1 MHKSSRIIRFTL
13 KFVMILISSIAITGS
28 TIFADEVKFLCIG
41 MLHSW
46 FSSTGCEIEVGRR
59 HLISDQQDGFD
70 WPAIYELQDNQAAR
84 GLWIGAK
91 NYNDPIALKT
101 LQYKVVH
108 TGPRG
113 LDEQNEFMPQEFK
126 LIGKFNHPTVV
137 VDDVLASQTV
147 FNDVVDEID
156 ENMPAD
162 RMIYNVVN
170 TELGITFTRK
180 INAFSSPEFDDFF
193 IYDFVFKNTGTYD
206 LAGNKHSQTLEDVI
220 FFFQYRWAVSKYI
233 AANGY
238 YWAPQQVTWGQSTV
252 NEVLH
257 PFYGDD
263 IRASYAWLGLHS
275 KYEGD
280 NIGGPNIGSPTIA
293 ANGFLGGTQFPGVI
307 TLHVDHAPNDQ
318 SDDPNQ
324 PSSAPYFFS
333 GHAITQPNNQFDPGR
348 MTEEYL
354 IMSSGMPSLTHAE
367 AVGDGNADELPIAG
381 GGGVSQ
387 AIGYGPYTLAPGDSI
402 HIIIGECIGG
412 LNWEK
417 RKTLG
422 RQWFDESSPYNLP
435 GGGTTTDR
443 NEFKDT
449 WVFTGRDS
457 IMKAFARVQQ
467 TYENGLIV
475 DPAPPPPQTF
485 TVTSGGDRI
494 TLTWADNAET
504 YAHFAGY
511 KLYRSMDTPDT
522 SFTLLYECGQGT
534 GNPLTHQYDDRGAA
548 RGFDYYYYITS
559 FDDGSVN
566 TIKPGTTIESNLF
579 WTRTTE
585 PAYLRRMPGEKLSDI
600 RIVPNPYHIGA
611 KDYQFGSANKDRLM
625 FYNLPPLCTIK
636 IFTERG
642 DLIETIEHADGSGDE
657 EWRSVTS
664 SRQVIVSGLYIV
676 YFETPDGESISKKL
690 IVVR

>member
-1 MHKSSRIIRFTL
+1 MVRR
-13 KFVMILISSIAITGS
+13 V
-28 TIFADEVKFLCIG
+28 FAL
-41 MLHSW
+41 
-46 FSSTGCEIEVGRR
+46 
-59 HLISDQQDGFD
+59 
-70 WPAIYELQDNQAAR
+70 
-84 GLWIGAK
+84 
-91 NYNDPIALKT
+91 
-101 LQYKVVH
+101 
-108 TGPRG
+108 
-113 LDEQNEFMPQEFK
+113 
-126 LIGKFNHPTVV
+126 
-137 VDDVLASQTV
+137 
-147 FNDVVDEID
+147 
-156 ENMPAD
+156 
-162 RMIYNVVN
+162 
-170 TELGITFTRK
+170 
-180 INAFSSPEFDDFF
+180 
-193 IYDFVFKNTGTYD
+193 
-206 LAGNKHSQTLEDVI
+206 
-220 FFFQYRWAVSKYI
+220 
-233 AANGY
+233 
-238 YWAPQQVTWGQSTV
+238 
-252 NEVLH
+252 
-257 PFYGDD
+257 
-263 IRASYAWLGLHS
+263 
-275 KYEGD
+275 
-280 NIGGPNIGSPTIA
+280 
-293 ANGFLGGTQFPGVI
+293 
-307 TLHVDHAPNDQ
+307 
-318 SDDPNQ
+318 
-324 PSSAPYFFS
+324 
-333 GHAITQPNNQFDPGR
+333 
-348 MTEEYL
+348 
-354 IMSSGMPSLTHAE
+354 
-367 AVGDGNADELPIAG
+367 
-381 GGGVSQ
+381 
-387 AIGYGPYTLAPGDSI
+387 
-402 HIIIGECIGG
+402 
-412 LNWEK
+412 
-417 RKTLG
+417 
-422 RQWFDESSPYNLP
+422 NLP

-566 TIKPGTTIESNLF
+566 TIKPGATIESNLF